1 MKLYSSSAIAL
12 LIAGIG
18 ASPAS
23 AVLTYGPFN
32 VSPGTTSIN
41 VSFDYLF
48 SHGKSNK
55 ENSWTYDVENVD
67 GGWFPVNLKGVLTGL
82 GPNSA
87 ELEDTI
93 IDDLEHGSVANF
105 KIDIFQRKTTFGQNQ
120 VKVQYGTDISAMCIA
135 RKPECGPIKS
145 TLSLTVGSTD
155 WQAIVRPNP
164 SIFKTSEV
172 PGPFPLLG
180 VAAFLAR
187 SRKLRKACGLART
200 PQPATI

>member
-23 AVLTYGPFN
+23 AVLTFGPFN

-41 VSFDYLF
+41 VSFDYFF

-55 ENSWTYDVENVD
+55 ENSWTYDVKNVD
-67 GGWFPVNLKGVLTGL
+67 GDWFPVNLKGVLTGS

-87 ELEDTI
+87 ELEDKI
-93 IDDLEHGSVANF
+93 EDDLGHGSVANF
-105 KIDIFQRKTTFGQNQ
+105 KLDIFQRKTPFGQNQ
-120 VKVQYGTDISAMCIA
+120 VKVEYGTDISAMCKA
-135 RKPECGPIKS
+135 NKPKCGPIES
-145 TLSLTVGSTD
+145 ILSLTVGSSD
-155 WQAIVRPNP
+155 WQDIVRPN
-164 SIFKTSEV
+164 SSVFKTREV

-200 PQPATI
+200 PQPATT